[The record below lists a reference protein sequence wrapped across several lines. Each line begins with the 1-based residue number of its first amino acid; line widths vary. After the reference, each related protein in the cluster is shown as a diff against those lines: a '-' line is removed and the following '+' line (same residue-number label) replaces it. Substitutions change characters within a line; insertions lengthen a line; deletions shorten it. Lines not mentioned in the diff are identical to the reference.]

1 MTTLHKTRSQSE
13 TIKLGRE
20 LGKALKPGS
29 IVALTGDLG
38 AGKTYLTKGIVK
50 GLGVKA
56 GVRSPTFV
64 IMNIYPGKIPVFHYD
79 CYRLKNEAEMEKL
92 GYEEYF
98 YGKGIT
104 VIEWAD
110 RIPGL
115 IPANAIR
122 VQFKIGKDNK
132 REIRIS
138 ATRMTKDKLQRTI

>member
-1 MTTLHKTRSQSE
+1 MTILHKTASQAE
-13 TIKLGRE
+13 TVKLGE
-20 LGKALKPGS
+20 TLGKKLQPGS

-50 GLGVKA
+50 GLGLKA
-56 GVRSPTFV
+56 AVRSPTFV
-64 IMNIYPGKIPVFHYD
+64 IMNIYPGKTPVFHYD
-79 CYRLKNEAEMEKL
+79 CYRLKDETDMEKL

-115 IPANAIR
+115 IPKTAVKIE
-122 VQFKIGKDNK
+122 FKICGENE
-132 REIRIS
+132 REIHIGKFR
-138 ATRMTKDKLQRTI
+138 

>member
-1 MTTLHKTRSQSE
+1 MTILHKTASQAE
-13 TIKLGRE
+13 TVKLGE
-20 LGKALKPGS
+20 TLGKKLQPGS

-50 GLGVKA
+50 GLGLKA
-56 GVRSPTFV
+56 AVRSPTFV
-64 IMNIYPGKIPVFHYD
+64 IMNIYPGKTPVFHYD
-79 CYRLKNEAEMEKL
+79 CYRLKDETDMEKL

-115 IPANAIR
+115 IPETAIKIE
-122 VQFKIGKDNK
+122 FKICGENE
-132 REIRIS
+132 REIHLGNFRLI
-138 ATRMTKDKLQRTI
+138 M

>member
-1 MTTLHKTRSQSE
+1 MITLHKTKSRAE
-13 TIKLGRE
+13 TVKLGRE

-98 YGKGIT
+98 YGNGVT
-104 VIEWAD
+104 VVEWAD

-115 IPANAIR
+115 IPKTAVR
-122 VQFKIGKDNK
+122 VDFKIGENNN
-132 REIRIS
+132 REIRITS
-138 ATRMTKDKLQRTI
+138 TNDKLQRTIL

>member
-1 MTTLHKTRSQSE
+1 MTILHKTVSQAE
-13 TIKLGRE
+13 TVKLGE
-20 LGKALKPGS
+20 TLGKKLQPGS

-50 GLGVKA
+50 GLGLKA
-56 GVRSPTFV
+56 AVRSPTFV
-64 IMNIYPGKIPVFHYD
+64 IMNIYPGKTPVFHYD
-79 CYRLKNEAEMEKL
+79 CYRLKDETDMEKI

-115 IPANAIR
+115 IPETAIKIE
-122 VQFKIGKDNK
+122 FKICGENE
-132 REIRIS
+132 REIHIGNFRLK
-138 ATRMTKDKLQRTI
+138 M